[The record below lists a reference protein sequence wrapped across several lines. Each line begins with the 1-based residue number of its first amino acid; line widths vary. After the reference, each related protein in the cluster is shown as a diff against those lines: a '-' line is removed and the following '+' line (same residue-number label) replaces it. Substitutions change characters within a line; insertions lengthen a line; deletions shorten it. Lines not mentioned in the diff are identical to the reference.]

1 MQSNLKVRNLKSENS
16 RSRVVNVFVL
26 LAIATGLWLITPS
39 SAIVGDRI
47 EMILNLMY
55 ALGIMCFA
63 VALEKYSVIVTGMN
77 ENFIINLLSVLYTF
91 VCMCIVNLIFFNLKE
106 KYISDI
112 VYALLAVLLLT
123 ASDYIMK
130 IIFTNPKKYR
140 KPKLLIISSSKK
152 TFMRMKRIKYGV
164 LNAYDSW
171 YENLEGVDFREFKE
185 FAQKRFSEFDAI
197 CVLDGLGEDE
207 YNIAVK
213 TALSL
218 QKDLFIVPNMI
229 DAGKTNAKQVRFD
242 DVLTLYMPKH
252 YITGTEFFL
261 KRIMDLAI
269 GIFALIV
276 AAIPMLII
284 AIAIKVTSPGPVF
297 YKQERMTKDK
307 KRFMIYKFRTM
318 IPDAEKLTGPKFAE
332 KDDPRIT
339 KIGKILRSC
348 RLDELPQIF
357 NILKSDMSVVGP
369 RPERPVF
376 IERFEKEIENYDYR
390 FAVKAGLT
398 SLSHVYG
405 RYSTYI
411 HDRTYYD
418 LFYITNYSFLMDL
431 KIILLTTKTMFIKSA
446 AEGED
451 DFKEKTSAENTGSE
465 NSSDIKEEAHL

>member
-1 MQSNLKVRNLKSENS
+1 MNSTLKVRNLKSENICS
-16 RSRVVNVFVL
+16 MILDLFL
-26 LAIATGLWLITPS
+26 LLVIAMGLWLVMP
-39 SAIVGDRI
+39 AYFIVGDKNEI
-47 EMILNLMY
+47 VLNLLY
-55 ALGIMCFA
+55 AFGIMCFMA
-63 VALEKYSVIVTGMN
+63 ALEKYSVTIAGMQ
-77 ENFIINLLSVLYTF
+77 EKVVINVLSALYTF
-91 VCMCIVNLIFFNLKE
+91 VCMCIVNLIFFNVRE
-106 KYISDI
+106 KYISDVI
-112 VYALLAVLLLT
+112 YALLAVALLT

-130 IIFTNPKKYR
+130 IIFANPKRYR
-140 KPKLLIISSSKK
+140 KPRLLIISSREK
-152 TFMRMKRIKYGV
+152 TFLRMKRIKYGA
-164 LNAYDSW
+164 LSSYDSW
-171 YENLEGVDFREFKE
+171 YENLDGIDFGEFKE
-185 FAQKRFSEFDAI
+185 FAKKRFSEFDAI
-197 CVLDGLGEDE
+197 CILDGLGENE

-213 TALSL
+213 TAINL

-229 DAGKTNAKQVRFD
+229 DVGKTNAKQVRFD

-252 YITGTEFFL
+252 YISRAEFLL
-261 KRIMDLAI
+261 KRIMDLVI
-269 GIFALIV
+269 GTFALIV
-276 AAIPMLII
+276 AAVPMLII
-284 AIAIKVTSPGPVF
+284 AIAIKLTSPGPVL

-357 NILKSDMSVVGP
+357 NILKSDMSIVGP

-376 IERFEKEIENYDYR
+376 VEHFEKEIENYDYR

-418 LFYITNYSFLMDL
+418 IFYITNYSFLMDL
-431 KIILLTTKTMFIKSA
+431 KIILLTTKTMFIKSS

-451 DFKEKTSAENTGSE
+451 DFKENTSVENINKSTK
-465 NSSDIKEEAHL
+465 IKEEVNL